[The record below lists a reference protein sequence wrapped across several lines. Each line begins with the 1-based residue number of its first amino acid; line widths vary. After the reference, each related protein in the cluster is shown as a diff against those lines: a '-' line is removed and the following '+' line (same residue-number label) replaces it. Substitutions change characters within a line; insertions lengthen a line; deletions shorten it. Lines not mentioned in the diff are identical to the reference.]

1 MNSPAPAPVSSAT
14 INVNGVCYTGTPEA
28 TLEHFGESAK
38 MGMSIGGIILT
49 CICLILFI
57 YISMTS
63 PSVLPKIMA
72 VCCACSLASSGW
84 QYITSKMAIDSMEK
98 SGKIRNC

>member
-1 MNSPAPAPVSSAT
+1 
-14 INVNGVCYTGTPEA
+14 
-28 TLEHFGESAK
+28 
-38 MGMSIGGIILT
+38 
-49 CICLILFI
+49 
-57 YISMTS
+57 MTS

-98 SGKIRNC
+98 SGKIRKC